1 MSQSNAAAIKRRVNS
16 NQPPTL
22 PSAAIPTRQPAQ
34 TSNTI
39 KPSTSNYNP
48 DPFARAGATTG
59 NNAPAP
65 PAGLTLQQVISVMD
79 KRLSTLEQLMQTNGN
94 MVKTNSAATPPQQQA
109 GFMQDVNFTNM
120 IDEFNHRFEILAEE
134 LDSMKNIV
142 IKLQSFTMEV
152 NKTLIDE
159 RVRIF
164 SEVDVTSQNNAE
176 DLDAT
181 TMNETLLVDESNA

>member
-16 NQPPTL
+16 NQPPSV
-22 PSAAIPTRQPAQ
+22 PIPTRQPAQ
-34 TSNTI
+34 TSNTM

-79 KRLSTLEQLMQTNGN
+79 KRLCTLEQLMQTNGN
-94 MVKTNSAATPPQQQA
+94 MAKTNSASAPSNQPQS

-164 SEVDVTSQNNAE
+164 SEVDVASQNNAE

-181 TMNETLLVDESNA
+181 TMNETLLVEESNA